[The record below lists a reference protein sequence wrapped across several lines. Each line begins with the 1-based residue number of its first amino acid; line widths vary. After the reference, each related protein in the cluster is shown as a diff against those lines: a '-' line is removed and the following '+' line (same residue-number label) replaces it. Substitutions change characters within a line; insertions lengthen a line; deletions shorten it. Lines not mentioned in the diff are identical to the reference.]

1 MKAEVNWPRHMK
13 EAEGKEGIKWANWI
27 IADQAGEEAGEYQEE
42 DIDIDEGDRPQE
54 VLDYS

>member
-1 MKAEVNWPRHMK
+1 MK
-13 EAEGKEGIKWANWI
+13 EVERKEGINGLIGLWI

-54 VLDYS
+54 VLDHS